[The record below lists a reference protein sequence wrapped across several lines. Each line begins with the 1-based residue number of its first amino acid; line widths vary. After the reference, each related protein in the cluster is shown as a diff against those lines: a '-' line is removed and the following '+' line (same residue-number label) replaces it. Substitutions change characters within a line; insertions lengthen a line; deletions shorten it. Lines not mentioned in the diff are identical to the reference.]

1 LGPFSWEIIQMR
13 PLSKN
18 RTAGFTLIELMIVVA
33 IIGIL
38 AAIAIP
44 AYQDYVI
51 RAQVSEAVVLAGG
64 LKPQVADIYANEGKL
79 ASMNS
84 GKLGIPLATSVVGK
98 YTAKVDVVAGLIIA
112 YMGNEANSVVTNE
125 TLSLSPIQ
133 NAGSLAWQCHFSGPK
148 QFAPKAC
155 RN

>member
-1 LGPFSWEIIQMR
+1 MH
-13 PLSKN
+13 PLSTN

-51 RAQVSEAVVLAGG
+51 RAQVSEANILAGG

-84 GKLGIPLATSVVGK
+84 GKLGIPVAASVTGK
-98 YTAKVDVVAGLIIA
+98 YTAKVAVTAGLITA
-112 YMGNEANSVVTNE
+112 HMGKEANAKVSGQ
-125 TLSLSPIQ
+125 TLALSPLQ
-133 NAGSLAWQCHFSGPK
+133 NAGSLAWQCHFSGPP
-148 QFAPKAC
+148 QYAPKAC
-155 RN
+155 R

>member
-1 LGPFSWEIIQMR
+1 MR
-13 PLSKN
+13 PLSRN
-18 RTAGFTLIELMIVVA
+18 ETAGFTLIELMIVVA

-51 RAQVSEAVVLAGG
+51 RAQVSEANILAGG
-64 LKPQVADIYANEGKL
+64 LKPQVADIYANEGSL

-84 GKLGIPLATSVVGK
+84 GKLGIPLATKVTGK

-112 YMGNEANSVVTNE
+112 YMGKEANAVVTGE
-125 TLSLSPIQ
+125 TLALSPFQ
-133 NAGSLAWQCHFSGPK
+133 HTGSLEWRCRFSGPP
-148 QFAPKAC
+148 QYAPKAC
-155 RN
+155 R

>member
-1 LGPFSWEIIQMR
+1 MR
-13 PLSKN
+13 PLSTN

-44 AYQDYVI
+44 AYQDYTI
-51 RAQVSEAVVLAGG
+51 RAQVSEANILAGG
-64 LKPQVADIYANEGKL
+64 LKPQVADIYANEGSL

-84 GKLGIPLATSVVGK
+84 GFMGIPAATSITGK
-98 YTAKVDVVAGLIIA
+98 YTAKVDVVAGLIVA
-112 YMGNEANSVVTNE
+112 YMGNEANSLVAGK

-148 QFAPKAC
+148 GYAPKAC

>member
-1 LGPFSWEIIQMR
+1 MR
-13 PLSKN
+13 PLSRN
-18 RTAGFTLIELMIVVA
+18 ETAGFTLIELMIVVA

-51 RAQVSEAVVLAGG
+51 RAQVSEANILAGG
-64 LKPQVADIYANEGKL
+64 LKPQVADIYANEGSL

-84 GKLGIPLATSVVGK
+84 GKLGIPLATKVTGK

-112 YMGNEANSVVTNE
+112 YMGKEANAVVTGE
-125 TLSLSPIQ
+125 TLALSPIVPGTTRVTPLAPRLTDLKPM
-133 NAGSLAWQCHFSGPK
+133 AGPVW
-148 QFAPKAC
+148 
-155 RN
+155 R